1 MLTEQP
7 SPFIGIRMRD
17 CPEAVRGSVGRVPLA
32 VDAREEC
39 R

>member
-7 SPFIGIRMRD
+7 SPFIEIRVPD
-17 CPEAVRGSVGRVPLA
+17 CPEAVRGLVGRVPA
-32 VDAREEC
+32 AAEACEEW